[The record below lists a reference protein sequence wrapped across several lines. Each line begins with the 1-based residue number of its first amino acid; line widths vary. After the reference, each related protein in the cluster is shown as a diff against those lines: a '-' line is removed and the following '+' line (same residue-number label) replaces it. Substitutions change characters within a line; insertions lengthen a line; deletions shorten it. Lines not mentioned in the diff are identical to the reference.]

1 MNLSDLSKH
10 VGVSLIV
17 SLLTALLISL
27 LLIASNSIRVE
38 IVEWLGIPDLIEKA
52 LPSEREIGAPALASE
67 LLFGIHGSGAGTTD
81 RTFNSVNLLVD
92 ANSSDGRGMTGR
104 DQIDWYDASGN
115 SDIRLTSQDKFAVWV
130 FSNALGK
137 EGHAKQNHLT
147 EARFLGTFRAGEQ
160 HNTVTLGTVFG
171 QEAKGGRMTALFIA
185 VRVRE

>member
-1 MNLSDLSKH
+1 MKLGDLSKQ
-10 VGVSLIV
+10 VTISLVV

-38 IVEWLGIPDLIEKA
+38 LVEWLGIPDLIEKA
-52 LPSEREIGAPALASE
+52 LPNQPGIGAPILASD

-81 RTFNSVNLLVD
+81 RTFSSVNLLVD
-92 ANSSDGRGMTGR
+92 ANSSDERGITGR

-115 SDIRLTSQDKFAVWV
+115 SDIRLSNHDLFAVWV
-130 FSNALGK
+130 LSNALGK
-137 EGHAKQNHLT
+137 EGYARQNHLT

-160 HNTVTLGTVFG
+160 HNAITLGTDFG
-171 QEAKGGRMTALFIA
+171 SEATQGRMTALFIA